1 MTANSWSRSHGR
13 IDVGLTRANAEERAR
28 RKGVAGTFTN
38 DRRDGTSS
46 GDGLVDIVDFP
57 IRAAIAS
64 DTKRRQPITNI
75 GRLPAHNI
83 AQRLLHEMPP
93 RRARVSSIEYNARS
107 ISRPPGFSHGG
118 DYETTLLS

>member
-1 MTANSWSRSHGR
+1 MAA
-13 IDVGLTRANAEERAR
+13 L
-28 RKGVAGTFTN
+28 TN

-46 GDGLVDIVDFP
+46 GDGLADIVDFT

-64 DTKRRQPITNI
+64 DTKPQQPITML
-75 GRLPAHNI
+75 GRPPAHNI

-93 RRARVSSIEYNARS
+93 RRVRVSSIEYNARS

-118 DYETTLLS
+118 DYETIRLS

>member
-1 MTANSWSRSHGR
+1 MAESMSDLRERTLKSALAGR
-13 IDVGLTRANAEERAR
+13 AWRAL
-28 RKGVAGTFTN
+28 TN

-64 DTKRRQPITNI
+64 DTKRRQPITNL

-93 RRARVSSIEYNARS
+93 RRAPVSSIEYNARS

-118 DYETTLLS
+118 DYEPTRLS